1 MALTNNQKRAIHC
14 AARQAGIDPRKQED
28 TYRLVLWNVG
38 GFRSAADRSAR
49 RNGYIAV
56 MAFFEERA
64 GGQLKGA
71 SPGYWT
77 DQDAKANPRDAI
89 IYNIE
94 QEAAALG
101 MSREQC
107 DGFLAGSHCSSGQYE
122 SLDEAPTRWLVKCL
136 EGLKQI
142 RKRRQQQQYQ
152 KSTQRV

>member
-14 AARQAGIDPRKQED
+14 AARQAGIDPKTAED

-38 GFRSAADRSAR
+38 GFRSAADKNAR
-49 RNGYIAV
+49 RSGYIAV

-71 SPGYWT
+71 SRGYWG

-89 IYNIE
+89 IYKIE

-101 MSREQC
+101 MSRRQC
-107 DGFLAGSHCSSGQYE
+107 DGFLAGDHCSSGQYE
-122 SLDEAPTRWLVKCL
+122 SLDDAPTRWLVKCL
-136 EGLKQI
+136 EGLKKI
-142 RKRRQQQQYQ
+142 RQRRQHQT
-152 KSTQRV
+152 TQRV